1 MSVYIKF
8 FKNHFKSWKGDDYK
22 MTKKMTVIL
31 FSAAFSCF
39 PFIYSGCGKNT
50 ADELSLGEAN
60 ENPLDSPGD
69 SFSNKG
75 LEKNDIDRN
84 NSNQNE
90 EKPKEYTE
98 ENGDSDIPTINKR
111 KEKNGKIQSYLTGKW
126 LEKEKADKRPIAVM
140 IPNNTPALPQ
150 YGLSKAAIIYEA
162 PVEGRITRLMA
173 IFEDYDELEH
183 IGPIRSSRDYFVY
196 VAMGYQAIYCNWG
209 LARPYVEDLLRSDA
223 VQNISCAVEGI
234 HNPSD
239 EAFGRIRRPGYA
251 TEFTGYLFTDGL
263 QKAIKRHKY
272 ETEYDDSYVPPFTFA
287 AENYRASYPK
297 CEDAAYLYPGGR
309 EENSGGYGFYNPY
322 FEYNEKDKLYY
333 RYQNGKKQI
342 DEYDNSHLAVSNVIF
357 QYCHGEVRDKKDYL
371 AFGVH
376 GEGDALIF
384 TNGKVIEATW
394 QRYDGDATPAKFYD
408 KNGSEIIFNQ
418 GKTWICNIWEEYGKF
433 VEYE

>member
-1 MSVYIKF
+1 MVIP
-8 FKNHFKSWKGDDYK
+8 
-22 MTKKMTVIL
+22 MTKIIKPIL
-31 FSAAFSCF
+31 FSAALLCF
-39 PFIYSGCGKNT
+39 PFLFNGCCKS
-50 ADELSLGEAN
+50 AVDELSLGEAN
-60 ENPLDSPGD
+60 ENPAD
-69 SFSNKG
+69 SFGEASSNEEQAKNDMIGNNGNKG
-75 LEKNDIDRN
+75 EIDGD
-84 NSNQNE
+84 
-90 EKPKEYTE
+90 KYVD
-98 ENGDSDIPTINKR
+98 ENGEFDIPVIEER
-111 KEKNGKIQSYLTGKW
+111 KEKDGKIQSYLTGEW
-126 LEKEKADKRPIAVM
+126 LDKEKANRRPIAVM

-173 IFEDYDELEH
+173 VFEDYDDLEH
-183 IGPIRSSRDYFVY
+183 IGPVRSSRDYFVY

-209 LARPYVEDLLRSDA
+209 LARPYVEELLRSDA

-251 TEFTGYLFTDGL
+251 TEFTGYLFMDGL
-263 QKAIKRHKY
+263 EKAIKRHKY
-272 ETEYDDSYVPPFTFA
+272 ETEYDSRYVPPFTFA
-287 AENYRASYPK
+287 AENYRASYK
-297 CEDAAYLYPGGR
+297 AMEDATYLYPGGR

-322 FEYNEKDKLYY
+322 FEYDEKDKLYY
-333 RYQNGKKQI
+333 RYQDGKRQI
-342 DEYDNSHLAVSNVIF
+342 DEYDNSQLAVSNVIF

-376 GEGDALIF
+376 GEGQALVF

-408 KNGSEIIFNQ
+408 KDDNEIVLNQ
-418 GKTWICNIWEEYGKF
+418 GKTWICNIWEEYGEF

>member
-1 MSVYIKF
+1 MVNKMVKRIKPL
-8 FKNHFKSWKGDDYK
+8 
-22 MTKKMTVIL
+22 L
-31 FSAAFSCF
+31 FSAVLLCF
-39 PFIYSGCGKNT
+39 PFSFSGCGKSA

-60 ENPLDSPGD
+60 EKPADSNETT
-69 SFSNKG
+69 NK
-75 LEKNDIDRN
+75 EYSKDDIDGN
-84 NSNQNE
+84 TQNYDEKTDNS
-90 EKPKEYTE
+90 YMA
-98 ENGDSDIPTINKR
+98 ENGGFDTPVIEKR
-111 KEKNGKIQSYLTGKW
+111 IEKDGKIQSYLTGQW
-126 LEKEKADKRPIAVM
+126 LEKEKANKRPIAVM

-173 IFEDYDELEH
+173 VFEDYDELEY
-183 IGPIRSSRDYFVY
+183 IGPVRSSRDYFVY

-209 LARPYVEDLLRSDA
+209 LARPYVEELLRSDA

-251 TEFTGYLFTDGL
+251 TEFTGYLFMDGL
-263 QKAIKRHKY
+263 EKAIKRHKY
-272 ETEYDDSYVPPFTFA
+272 ETEYDSRYVPPFIFVD
-287 AENYRASYPK
+287 EGYRANYEAM
-297 CEDAAYLYPGGR
+297 EDAAYLYPGGR

-322 FEYNEKDKLYY
+322 FEYDEKDKLYY
-333 RYQNGKKQI
+333 RYQNGKKQM
-342 DEYDNSHLAVSNVIF
+342 DEYDNSQLAVSNVVF

-376 GEGDALIF
+376 GEGDALVF

-394 QRYDGDATPAKFYD
+394 QRYGGDATPAKFYD
-408 KNGSEIIFNQ
+408 KNGREIIFNQ
-418 GKTWICNIWEEYGKF
+418 GKTWICNIWEEYGEY